1 MTSELIASDHI
12 PRLLEQN
19 KVRRPR
25 ERLRT
30 EYSTNHSLQD
40 EETQESYIV
49 GKPLNSS
56 LNATAFFNSASPL
69 VRKGD
74 KSPIVDADIWR
85 LDEENTAGYIW
96 SEIEPEW
103 EAERA
108 RPE

>member
-1 MTSELIASDHI
+1 MNAYEPNTL
-12 PRLLEQN
+12 P
-19 KVRRPR
+19 
-25 ERLRT
+25 T
-30 EYSTNHSLQD
+30 TTLQD

-56 LNATAFFNSASPL
+56 LNARAFFNSASPL